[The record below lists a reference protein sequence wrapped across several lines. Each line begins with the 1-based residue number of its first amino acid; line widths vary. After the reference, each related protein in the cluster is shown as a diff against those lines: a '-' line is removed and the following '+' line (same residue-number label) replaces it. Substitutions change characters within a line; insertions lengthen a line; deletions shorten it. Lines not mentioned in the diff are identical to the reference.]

1 MAASSA
7 SEMLQT
13 GGSCNGTAADLPNI
27 EQEFYDYEMHMKMCK
42 KIAQLTKVIYSLN
55 TKCDEHESTLQALRD
70 THQEEIQC
78 ILEETRGKIL
88 QYKIRVGEEMD
99 LRQRLQA
106 MEEALEQQKQRK
118 EEALNDFDAYRRQ
131 TEERELTTETEHAE
145 HVMSLSKEML
155 DMKKDFENKL
165 QSFSKLRKQLEQD
178 KEKAVAEL
186 ERASQESTSLQDECR
201 VLRRSSVDERGRMEE
216 MCNSK
221 TQALWKEVE
230 ELRAEKLKL
239 TDEFNQNICSL
250 KAAHEEE
257 QEALK
262 RSLQQS
268 VSDTLKQWQQREL
281 EQRKALQAALQQKLK
296 RTEGELEVKGQR
308 LNDCKRH
315 SVKLQE
321 SIQELETQ
329 LQEAYCKISE
339 AVANMRKSENEL
351 IVAKERLIL
360 QENEI
365 LTKSE
370 ELMSH
375 CSSQN
380 KTSAE
385 LEELRSQVLQFQNR
399 IRELEQKSNG
409 KNNKHAQQ
417 VKQHVEALTA
427 YKQDLQQTHKEKL
440 WKWNRQPDEKTR
452 LKEQLM
458 KALEEVM
465 RKHAVELKSV
475 QTSLEIERRK
485 TQKDLQTRVE
495 ESKKRVRN
503 ERKQLEKVK
512 DVLSSKLQESIS
524 EVSILESLMQQS
536 ENSCEQSAQS
546 SKSSE
551 MLSKE
556 LDETHLAISEL
567 KEELEQQKEKH
578 QKEISALEMENQK
591 NRDQILGQV
600 EAKYKEKTRLEC
612 DRLCERL
619 KKEHAEKQ
627 LSALNRMQKEKET
640 EIQKINEEWRKEIEA
655 LQSQH
660 GEQKLESNQL
670 LSQDA
675 LQKLEAQFTKEKEKL
690 KQELQESTE
699 LKRNLKSQL
708 DAANQQILKKDENSI
723 NQELKEAEERLQK
736 QHEEKLQEE
745 QQSHRLAQQPLEEKA
760 GKGILAERQCVEKQ
774 QSCLLETPKV
784 ELTQQ
789 HAGWCQQVA
798 GRHMKQIEDLQTELS
813 TLRELNL
820 QQQEGRQQNE
830 LQALRSQLEEY
841 QSDVCSLRNENTH
854 LKEQLASLS
863 SEVEFRKQ
871 EVFQLQNTEEQQRRS
886 TEDDLVTRHHIELES
901 LKQEQKKE
909 IQTIVSDFSSAQARL
924 QARIVSLETGLKES
938 EEKSK
943 RQESRLEDLHV
954 IGKLQEKVSARDHII
969 KRLVEERRCQQSPQT
984 PSDNVIM
991 RGYENQPQPGS
1002 LTPTLKKKKT
1012 EETPPRVIS
1021 VPNLRFY
1028 EKSFLGSEPNPV
1040 KRSPQAIQSPSSDH
1054 GRSVC
1059 RPFNPSAHVPELKPI
1074 RSPVEEKRQD
1084 QRVERQDPQRQEWFT
1099 KYFSF

>member
-1 MAASSA
+1 MASSSA
-7 SEMLQT
+7 SKMLQP
-13 GGSCNGTAADLPNI
+13 GGACNGTAADYPNI
-27 EQEFYDYEMHMKMCK
+27 EQEFYDYQMHMKMCK
-42 KIAQLTKVIYSLN
+42 KIAQLTKVIYALN
-55 TKCDEHESTLQALRD
+55 TKCDEHESTLQALQD
-70 THQEEIQC
+70 AHQEEIQR
-78 ILEETRGKIL
+78 IMGEMQEKIQ
-88 QYKIRVGEEMD
+88 QYKSRVGEEMD

-106 MEEALEQQKQRK
+106 MEEALEQHEQRK
-118 EEALNDFDAYRRQ
+118 EEALDDFETYRRQ

-145 HVMSLSKEML
+145 RIMSLSKEML

-186 ERASQESTSLQDECR
+186 ERASQESSSLQDECR
-201 VLRRSSVDERGRMEE
+201 VLRRSSVDERGRLEE

-221 TQALWKEVE
+221 MQALWEEVE
-230 ELRAEKLKL
+230 VLRAEKLKL
-239 TDEFNQNICSL
+239 TEEFNQNICSL
-250 KAAHEEE
+250 KAVHEEE
-257 QEALK
+257 QEVLK

-268 VSDTLKQWQQREL
+268 VTETLKQWQQREL

-296 RTEGELEVKGQR
+296 RMEGELEVKGQR

-329 LQEAYCKISE
+329 LQEARCKMSE
-339 AVANMRKSENEL
+339 AVANMRKSEEEL
-351 IVAKERLIL
+351 SVAKERLIL

-365 LTKSE
+365 LNKSE
-370 ELMSH
+370 ALMIH

-380 KTSAE
+380 KASAE
-385 LEELRSQVLQFQNR
+385 VEESRNQVLQFQKR

-409 KNNKHAQQ
+409 KNTEHAQQ
-417 VKQHVEALTA
+417 VRQHVEALTA
-427 YKQDLQQTHKEKL
+427 QKQDLQQTHKEELRK
-440 WKWNRQPDEKTR
+440 WKRQSDEEKTR

-475 QTSLEIERRK
+475 QTSLETERRK
-485 TQKDLQTRVE
+485 TQKDLQTEVE
-495 ESKKRVRN
+495 ESKKRMEN
-503 ERKQLEKVK
+503 ERQQLEKVK

-524 EVSILESLMQQS
+524 EVSTLESLMQQS
-536 ENSCEQSAQS
+536 AHS

-551 MLSKE
+551 RLSKE
-556 LDETHLAISEL
+556 LDETRLAISEL

-578 QKEISALEMENQK
+578 QKEISDLEMENQK

-600 EAKYKEKTRLEC
+600 KAKYKEKTRLEC

-627 LSALNRMQKEKET
+627 LSALNHMQKEKET

-675 LQKLEAQFTKEKEKL
+675 LQELEAQFTKEKEKL
-690 KQELQESTE
+690 KQELQDSIE
-699 LKRNLKSQL
+699 LNQNLKSQL
-708 DAANQQILKKDENSI
+708 DAANQQILKKDDNNT

-736 QHEEKLQEE
+736 QHEEKIREE
-745 QQSHRLAQQPLEEKA
+745 QQSHRLALQSLEEKA
-760 GKGILAERQCVEKQ
+760 GKGILAERQCMEKQ
-774 QSCLLETPKV
+774 QRSLLETQKV

-789 HAGWCQQVA
+789 HAGWCRQVA
-798 GRHMKQIEDLQTELS
+798 QRHMKQIEDLQTELS
-813 TLRELNL
+813 TLRELNMQQQ
-820 QQQEGRQQNE
+820 QQQEEGQQNQF
-830 LQALRSQLEEY
+830 QALRHQLEEY
-841 QSDVCSLRNENTH
+841 QSVVCSLRKENAH
-854 LKEQLASLS
+854 LKDRLVSLS

-886 TEDDLVTRHHIELES
+886 IEDDLVTRHHIELES
-901 LKQEQKKE
+901 LKQEQRKE
-909 IQTIVSDFSSAQARL
+909 IQTIVSDFSSAQTRL
-924 QARIVSLETGLKES
+924 QARIVSLETGIKEN

-943 RQESRLEDLHV
+943 RRESRLEDLHV
-954 IGKLQEKVSARDHII
+954 IGKLQEKVSVRDHII
-969 KRLVEERRCQQSPQT
+969 KRLVEERKCQQPPQVH
-984 PSDNVIM
+984 SDDVIM
-991 RGYENQPQPGS
+991 RGYENRPQPGS
-1002 LTPTLKKKKT
+1002 LTPTLKKKRT
-1012 EETPPRVIS
+1012 EGTPPRVIS
-1021 VPNLRFY
+1021 VPNLRSY

-1040 KRSPQAIQSPSSDH
+1040 KRSPQAIQSPNSDH
-1054 GRSVC
+1054 GTSVC
-1059 RPFNPSAHVPELKPI
+1059 RPFNPLAHVPELKPT
-1074 RSPVEEKRQD
+1074 RSPVEE
-1084 QRVERQDPQRQEWFT
+1084 ERQDPQRQEWFT

>member
-268 VSDTLKQWQQREL
+268 
-281 EQRKALQAALQQKLK
+281 
-296 RTEGELEVKGQR
+296 
-308 LNDCKRH
+308 
-315 SVKLQE
+315 
-321 SIQELETQ
+321 ELETQ

-820 QQQEGRQQNE
+820 QQQCVWFFRDQEGRQQNE

>member
-417 VKQHVEALTA
+417 VKQ
-427 YKQDLQQTHKEKL
+427 
-440 WKWNRQPDEKTR
+440 
-452 LKEQLM
+452 
-458 KALEEVM
+458 
-465 RKHAVELKSV
+465 
-475 QTSLEIERRK
+475 
-485 TQKDLQTRVE
+485 DLQTRVE

-820 QQQEGRQQNE
+820 QQQCVWFFRDQEGRQQNE

>member
-1 MAASSA
+1 MASSA
-7 SEMLQT
+7 SKMLQP
-13 GGSCNGTAADLPNI
+13 GGACNGTAADYPNI
-27 EQEFYDYEMHMKMCK
+27 DQEFYDYQMHMKMCK
-42 KIAQLTKVIYSLN
+42 KIAQLTKVIYALN
-55 TKCDEHESTLQALRD
+55 TKCDEHESTLQALQD
-70 THQEEIQC
+70 AHQEEIQR
-78 ILEETRGKIL
+78 IMGEMQEKIQ
-88 QYKIRVGEEMD
+88 QYKSRVGEEMD

-106 MEEALEQQKQRK
+106 MEEALEQHEQRK
-118 EEALNDFDAYRRQ
+118 EEALNDFETYRRQ

-145 HVMSLSKEML
+145 RIMSLSKEML

-186 ERASQESTSLQDECR
+186 ERASQESLSLQDECR
-201 VLRRSSVDERGRMEE
+201 VLRRSSVDERGRLEE

-221 TQALWKEVE
+221 TQALWEEVE
-230 ELRAEKLKL
+230 VLRAEKLKL
-239 TDEFNQNICSL
+239 TEEFNQNICSL
-250 KAAHEEE
+250 KAVHEEE
-257 QEALK
+257 QEVLK

-268 VSDTLKQWQQREL
+268 VTETLKQWQQREL

-296 RTEGELEVKGQR
+296 RMEGELEVKGQR

-329 LQEAYCKISE
+329 LQEARCKMSE
-339 AVANMRKSENEL
+339 AVANMRKSEEEL
-351 IVAKERLIL
+351 SVAKERLIL

-365 LTKSE
+365 LNKSE
-370 ELMSH
+370 ALMIH

-380 KTSAE
+380 KASAE
-385 LEELRSQVLQFQNR
+385 VEESRNQVLQFQKR

-409 KNNKHAQQ
+409 KNTEHAQ
-417 VKQHVEALTA
+417 QHVEALTA
-427 YKQDLQQTHKEKL
+427 QKQDLQQTHKEELRK
-440 WKWNRQPDEKTR
+440 WKRQSDEEKTR

-475 QTSLEIERRK
+475 QTSLETERWK
-485 TQKDLQTRVE
+485 TQKDLQTEVE
-495 ESKKRVRN
+495 ESKKRMEN
-503 ERKQLEKVK
+503 ERQQLEKVK

-524 EVSILESLMQQS
+524 EVSTLESLMQQS
-536 ENSCEQSAQS
+536 AHS

-551 MLSKE
+551 RLSKE
-556 LDETHLAISEL
+556 LDETRLTISEL

-578 QKEISALEMENQK
+578 QKEISDLEMENQK

-600 EAKYKEKTRLEC
+600 KAKYKEKTRLEC

-627 LSALNRMQKEKET
+627 LSALNHMQKEKET
-640 EIQKINEEWRKEIEA
+640 EIQKINEEWRKETEA

-675 LQKLEAQFTKEKEKL
+675 LQELEAQFTKEKEKL
-690 KQELQESTE
+690 KQELQDSIE
-699 LKRNLKSQL
+699 LNRNLKFQL
-708 DAANQQILKKDENSI
+708 DAANQQILKKDDNNT

-736 QHEEKLQEE
+736 QHEEKIREE
-745 QQSHRLAQQPLEEKA
+745 QQSHRLALQSLEEKA
-760 GKGILAERQCVEKQ
+760 GKGILAERQCMEKQ
-774 QSCLLETPKV
+774 QISLLETQKV

-789 HAGWCQQVA
+789 HAGWCRQVA
-798 GRHMKQIEDLQTELS
+798 QRHMKQIEDLQTELS
-813 TLRELNL
+813 TLRELNMQQQ
-820 QQQEGRQQNE
+820 QQQEEGQQNQF
-830 LQALRSQLEEY
+830 QALRHQLEEY
-841 QSDVCSLRNENTH
+841 QSVVCSLRKENAH
-854 LKEQLASLS
+854 LKDQLASLS

-886 TEDDLVTRHHIELES
+886 IEDDLVTRHHRELES
-901 LKQEQKKE
+901 LKQEQRKE
-909 IQTIVSDFSSAQARL
+909 IQTIVSDFSSAQTRL
-924 QARIVSLETGLKES
+924 QARIVSLETGIKEN

-943 RQESRLEDLHV
+943 RRESRLEDLHV
-954 IGKLQEKVSARDHII
+954 IGKLQEKVSVRDHII
-969 KRLVEERRCQQSPQT
+969 KRLVEERKCQQLPQVH
-984 PSDNVIM
+984 SDDVIM
-991 RGYENQPQPGS
+991 RGYENRPQPGS
-1002 LTPTLKKKKT
+1002 LTPTLKKKRS
-1012 EETPPRVIS
+1012 EGTPPRVIS
-1021 VPNLRFY
+1021 VPNLRSY

-1040 KRSPQAIQSPSSDH
+1040 KRSPQAVQSPNSDH
-1054 GRSVC
+1054 GTSVC
-1059 RPFNPSAHVPELKPI
+1059 RPFNPSAHVPELKPT
-1074 RSPVEEKRQD
+1074 RSPVEE
-1084 QRVERQDPQRQEWFT
+1084 ERQDPQRQEWFT